1 MPKLD
6 KTMMKAVES
15 AETTSGEFALIEPG
29 RYFATLTKVDVRD
42 ANYGGT
48 QWSCEF
54 SDITDVN
61 GKRSSGRQW
70 LNLNLPVAGAMP
82 ATYQNGEDKWQKF
95 QAVSAARLKGFF
107 EAFGYTTDSDTDE
120 MIGEQAVIEIEIR
133 TIQNGPRRGEQ
144 VNGVKNVLPLSK
156 LGGGAPATEEDTF

>member
-6 KTMMKAVES
+6 KTMVKAVES
-15 AETTSGEFALIEPG
+15 AEITGGDFALIEPG
-29 RYFATLTKVDVRD
+29 RYFATLAKVDVRD
-42 ANYGGT
+42 GNYGGA
-48 QWSCEF
+48 QWSAEF
-54 SDITDVN
+54 NEITDVN
-61 GKRSSGRQW
+61 GKRLPGRQW

-82 ATYQNGEDKWQKF
+82 ASYTNGEDKWQKF
-95 QAVSAARLKGFF
+95 QAVSAARLKQFF

-120 MIGEQAVIEIEIR
+120 MIGETAVIEIEIR

-144 VNGVKNVLPLSK
+144 VNSVKNVLPASK

>member
-6 KTMMKAVES
+6 KTMLKAVES
-15 AETTSGEFALIEPG
+15 AEVTTGEFSLIEPG
-29 RYFATLTKVDVRD
+29 RYFATLAKVEVRD

-54 SDITDVN
+54 HDITDIN
-61 GKRSSGRQW
+61 GQKQPGRQW

-82 ATYQNGEDKWQKF
+82 ATYTNGEDKWQKF
-95 QAVSAARLKGFF
+95 QAVSAARLKQFF
-107 EAFGYTTDSDTDE
+107 EAFGYTTDSDTEE

-133 TIQNGPRRGEQ
+133 TIQSGPRRGEQ
-144 VNGVKNVLPLSK
+144 VNGVKAVMPTSK
-156 LGGGAPATEEDTF
+156 LGDGAPAKEEDTF